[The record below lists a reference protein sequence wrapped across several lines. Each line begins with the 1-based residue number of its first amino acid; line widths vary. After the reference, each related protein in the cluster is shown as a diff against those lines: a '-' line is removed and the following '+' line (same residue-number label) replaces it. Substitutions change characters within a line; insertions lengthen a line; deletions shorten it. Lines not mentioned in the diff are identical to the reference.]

1 MIMKRILLISCCAAI
16 LWAATGCKTTEANYK
31 AAYEMAKEKS
41 AEKSPVDG
49 TIYEQMRREAIDSRL
64 VVNGDSIP
72 MVTAQISVVPG
83 YSTPQSVKRYSVVVN
98 QFKQV
103 FNAKSQVDRLRAAG
117 YPDALLVVTAEPL
130 YYVVAASAD
139 TPEDIAGQFKKVA
152 DDKSIVKKSP
162 FPWVLR
168 PASYPLK

>member
-1 MIMKRILLISCCAAI
+1 MKRILLIYCCAAI
-16 LWAATGCKTTEANYK
+16 MWAATGCKTTEANYK

-64 VVNGDSIP
+64 IVSGDSIP
-72 MVTAQISVVPG
+72 MVTAQVTIVPG
-83 YSTPQSVKRYSVVVN
+83 YSTPQSVKQYSVVVN

-103 FNAKSQVDRLRAAG
+103 FNAKSQVDRLRAAR
-117 YPDALLVVTAEPL
+117 YPDALLVATAEPL

-139 TPEDIAGQFKKVA
+139 SPEEIAAQFKKVA
-152 DDKSIVKKSP
+152 ADKSIVKKAP
-162 FPWVLR
+162 FPWILR